1 MADPDTWHG
10 LKENPATR
18 LYASLV
24 PDAYGPLIEKALRD
38 SWTAEQFQTRMGVKR
53 KPLTRRQRVK
63 RWWAR
68 NWLTV
73 HRGPCNHDDCY

>member
-10 LKENPATR
+10 LKENPYRWANAAANTT
-18 LYASLV
+18 V
-24 PDAYGPLIEKALRD
+24 YGPIIQQALDD
-38 SWTAEQFQTRMGVKR
+38 SWTAEQFGAHLGATRR
-53 KPLTRRQRVK
+53 PLTLRQRIK

-68 NWLTV
+68 NRPVL